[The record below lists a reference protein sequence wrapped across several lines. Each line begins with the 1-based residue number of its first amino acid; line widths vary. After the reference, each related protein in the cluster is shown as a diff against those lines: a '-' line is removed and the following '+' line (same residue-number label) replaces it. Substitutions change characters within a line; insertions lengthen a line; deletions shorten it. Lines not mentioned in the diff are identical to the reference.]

1 MRSLAVTRGRTECG
15 GFAVICTGTGLSC
28 PWRESCTRGQAAGSS
43 ISHGQL
49 SAWPA
54 DFFTSALSSW
64 WDQSTLTG
72 RPEKW
77 LCPLLLLLLLPWIL
91 KSATSTTQR
100 AQSAVSDIN
109 LSVEKQEQYNFRCR
123 TSSVPPVVSVHI
135 WEEFYET
142 SPYEPIHFSEEFRHA
157 SIISELCGV
166 DTLTL
171 RCVIRSHCSCSA
183 PSTDEPSCPSPGCD
197 WSVKVADVISDLSL
211 SKMSPCSEAG
221 KPCNPCLDAAKACN
235 LNETC
240 KRLRSAYNSICSK
253 ATPPQPSL
261 ANQEPCSRKRCQKAL
276 RQFFERV
283 PWELSYPLL
292 FCFCPDQACAERRR
306 RTIVPSCSHQERHRP
321 SCLELRHACRS
332 DALCRTHLAD
342 VKIYGRLLLFDPH
355 QAENCST
362 NVGGMYANTQGCAL
376 SCAELN
382 CLPKPGSSS
391 RAVFLRHGSQSSAGI
406 APLLVSSSDKWRSE
420 ADAGGAGDKV
430 RAEAQCFNVN
440 LKPLDQMLPELPH
453 LPMVLVKV
461 SSKLIIKSRLADFHM
476 NCQMTPHTVTS
487 CPHDNYHG
495 CLMSYV
501 GLIGSDV
508 TPNYSDSS
516 PSNITISLW
525 CSCRGTGS
533 QERQCDTFHRDFT
546 HNTCLKNAIQSFS
559 YGSEGG
565 TLFVT
570 EPSSTILPPA
580 QPPSIP
586 KPAPSLHGNAI
597 KPMDSACMFS
607 TCANLQDGGQK
618 CVPSDEYECE
628 EEHCAMRYKPFIAAN
643 AAVAPCS
650 PSNPQLFSARLV
662 YRAATPIITLKAV
675 EIAADPV
682 IAGGGLA
689 QWIHQQP
696 EQDES

>member
-1 MRSLAVTRGRTECG
+1 MTCG
-15 GFAVICTGTGLSC
+15 ISAGHEMILINIITLVFVLDVCVCDSELGPPG
-28 PWRESCTRGQAAGSS
+28 WREPLDCVRASELCNQNSQCSSRYRIMRQCLSGGDKERSAMLASKECQGALEVLQDSPLYDCRCKRGMKKELQCLQNYWS
-43 ISHGQL
+43 IHMG
-49 SAWPA
+49 
-54 DFFTSALSSW
+54 
-64 WDQSTLTG
+64 LTEG
-72 RPEKW
+72 
-77 LCPLLLLLLLPWIL
+77 
-91 KSATSTTQR
+91 
-100 AQSAVSDIN
+100 
-109 LSVEKQEQYNFRCR
+109 
-123 TSSVPPVVSVHI
+123 
-135 WEEFYET
+135 EEFYET

-157 SIISELCGV
+157 SI
-166 DTLTL
+166 
-171 RCVIRSHCSCSA
+171 
-183 PSTDEPSCPSPGCD
+183 
-197 WSVKVADVISDLSL
+197 ISDLSL

-332 DALCRTHLAD
+332 DALCR
-342 VKIYGRLLLFDPH
+342 
-355 QAENCST
+355 
-362 NVGGMYANTQGCAL
+362 
-376 SCAELN
+376 
-382 CLPKPGSSS
+382 
-391 RAVFLRHGSQSSAGI
+391 
-406 APLLVSSSDKWRSE
+406 
-420 ADAGGAGDKV
+420 
-430 RAEAQCFNVN
+430 
-440 LKPLDQMLPELPH
+440 
-453 LPMVLVKV
+453 
-461 SSKLIIKSRLADFHM
+461 SRLADFHM

-501 GLIGSDV
+501 GLI
-508 TPNYSDSS
+508 
-516 PSNITISLW
+516 
-525 CSCRGTGS
+525 
-533 QERQCDTFHRDFT
+533 E
-546 HNTCLKNAIQSFS
+546 NAIQSFS

-628 EEHCAMRYKPFIAAN
+628 EA
-643 AAVAPCS
+643 
-650 PSNPQLFSARLV
+650 L
-662 YRAATPIITLKAV
+662 
-675 EIAADPV
+675 
-682 IAGGGLA
+682 LA
-689 QWIHQQP
+689 QGSIDSQ
-696 EQDES
+696 EAAGSESSSGRRSAPLLHHILPAFLLYVL